1 MRAAVQWHGGLL
13 GLECWGQATAPAGET
28 FTAISSGVWHT
39 CGLRSNGTV
48 ACWGYNGQGQAT
60 APAGETFTAI
70 SSGWR
75 HTCGLR
81 SNGTVACWGDNG
93 HGQATAPAGETF
105 TAISSGGSHTCGLR
119 SNGSVAC
126 WGANDMARPRRRPR
140 DLHRHQQRRVAHVRA
155 AVQRLGGL
163 LGQYSF
169 GGPRLTRGVAS
180 STTAVEMCVVRIIN
194 LPPCELMAQC
204 RVAHTVRCTPTG
216 HAGRTA
222 VANAAL
228 DKMLCAV
235 ISPSSQHLAL
245 GGATPA

>member
-1 MRAAVQWHGGLL
+1 M
-13 GLECWGQATAPAGET
+13 
-28 FTAISSGVWHT
+28 
-39 CGLRSNGTV
+39 
-48 ACWGYNGQGQAT
+48 
-60 APAGETFTAI
+60 
-70 SSGWR
+70 
-75 HTCGLR
+75 
-81 SNGTVACWGDNG
+81 
-93 HGQATAPAGETF
+93 
-105 TAISSGGSHTCGLR
+105 
-119 SNGSVAC
+119 
-126 WGANDMARPRRRPR
+126 
-140 DLHRHQQRRVAHVRA
+140 RA
-155 AVQRLGGL
+155 AVQRLSGL